1 MSYLWSGVIAG
12 VLLTYLAMR
21 ARRQRAAADFLWFS
35 AAAVL
40 MLFIPFMLEFLQMEA
55 LDESNLRKAMW
66 TVQIP
71 WFAGGGL
78 GIWICLSMIPLRRLL
93 RNLRLRTRGRVGPE
107 TEAMRQQYGQDV
119 HYKIV
124 HSQRHIFDIEER
136 LLGQSAVHPKN
147 EGLVTPS
154 NLTAKASTEAWLS
167 STAEPGF
174 NYARPYGTL
183 LAAMLLHA
191 ADELDSAV
199 RDIELLS
206 TREELR
212 PDDLT
217 IRFKR
222 AMLST
227 LQVSNIV
234 AYFLSQK
241 IEFADNTNLIRK
253 MEGRGD
259 DPAEMADARGA
270 PDSTI
275 DGAPIVATT

>member
-12 VLLTYLAMR
+12 ILLAYLALR
-21 ARRQRAAADFLWFS
+21 AGRQRAAADFLWFS

-55 LDESNLRKAMW
+55 FDEANLRKAM
-66 TVQIP
+66 TTMPMP
-71 WFAGGGL
+71 WFGGVGL
-78 GIWICLSMIPLRRLL
+78 GIWICLTALPLRRLL
-93 RNLRLRTRGRVGPE
+93 RNLRLRMRRRVRPE
-107 TEAMRQQYGQDV
+107 KQAMRQQYGRDV

-124 HSQRHIFDIEER
+124 HSQRHKFDTEER
-136 LLGQSAVHPKN
+136 LLGQSAVHPNN
-147 EGLVTPS
+147 ERLVTPS
-154 NLTAKASTEAWLS
+154 STSATASKEAWLS
-167 STAEPGF
+167 STAEPSF
-174 NYARPYGTL
+174 NWARLYGTM

-199 RDIELLS
+199 RDIDLLS
-206 TREELR
+206 TGEGLR

-234 AYFLSQK
+234 AYFLSQN
-241 IEFADNTNLIRK
+241 IEVADKTGLIRE
-253 MEGRGD
+253 MEGREND
-259 DPAEMADARGA
+259 LAEMVNARGA
-270 PDSTI
+270 ADSTI
-275 DGAPIVATT
+275 DGPPIVATT